1 MSVDEPAPAA
11 PGFVQRAQN
20 LILKPTAE
28 WTGIEAEKTSTQ
40 ALYTGYIM
48 ILAAIPVV
56 ASLIGAMVF
65 GYGVPGF
72 VTIRPSPVSL
82 VIGAVTQY
90 AFTLIGVYLMA
101 IVINMLAETF
111 GGKKD
116 QMQALKVAAYSATA
130 GWLAGIF
137 GIFPPLGILA
147 LLGLYSLFLLY
158 RGLPILMKAPTER
171 AMGYTATVVVVLI
184 VLGLVFGML
193 ATCVM
198 MPMRLAAGGIGPF
211 ASHNEERVEGKV
223 TVPGLGSVD
232 LGKMQ
237 DAAKQME
244 DQQKAMANGTIKPVS
259 TDALKALLP
268 EGLPGGFARGDVS
281 TGSGGVAGYSG
292 ATADAEYTRGDS
304 SVRLSVVDMGAAGA
318 FAAMAQ
324 AFGVESTHEN
334 ANGYEKAGTVDG
346 RFTTEEVDRQ
356 AKTAQYMV
364 IVGKR
369 FVVQAEGTNVSI
381 DDVKGAVAA
390 VGLPRVEQLAAAAAP
405 G

>member
-1 MSVDEPAPAA
+1 MSVVEPGPSA
-11 PGFVQRAQN
+11 PGLVQRAQN

-28 WTGIEAEKTSTQ
+28 WTAIEAEKTSVG

-48 ILAAIPVV
+48 ILAAIPPI
-56 ASLIGAMVF
+56 AGLIGGLVF
-65 GYGVPGF
+65 GYGVPGL

-82 VIGAVTQY
+82 VVGAIVQY
-90 AFTLIGVYLMA
+90 VFTLIGVYVLA
-101 IVINMLAETF
+101 FVINMLAETF

-158 RGLPILMKAPTER
+158 RGLPILMKAPMER
-171 AMGYTATVVVVLI
+171 ALGYTATVVIVLI
-184 VLGLVFGML
+184 VVGFVFGML
-193 ATCVM
+193 ATCAT
-198 MPMRLAAGGIGPF
+198 MPFRLAAGGL
-211 ASHNEERVEGKV
+211 AAHNEDRVEGKV

-244 DQQKAMANGTIKPVS
+244 DQQQALADGKIKPVS

-268 EGLPGGFARGDVS
+268 ESLPGGFARGEVS

-292 ATADAEYTRGDS
+292 ATADAAYTRGDS
-304 SVRLSVVDMGAAGA
+304 SVQLSVVDMGAAGA
-318 FAAMAQ
+318 LAAMAQ
-324 AFGVESTHEN
+324 AFGVETTKEN

-369 FVVQAEGTNVSI
+369 FVVQAEGTNVTI
-381 DDVKGAVAA
+381 DDVKGAVNAI
-390 VGLPRVEQLAAAAAP
+390 GLPRVEQLASAAAP